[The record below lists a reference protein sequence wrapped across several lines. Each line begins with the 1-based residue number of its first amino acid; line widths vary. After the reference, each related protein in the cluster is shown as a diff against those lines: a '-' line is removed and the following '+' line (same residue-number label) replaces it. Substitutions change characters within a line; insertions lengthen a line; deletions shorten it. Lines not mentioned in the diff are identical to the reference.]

1 MRDTYPMTAEPA
13 GKKPTVKD
21 MMSETADAMIEVN
34 CILGDLLGA
43 ISGKGGWEGPAGK
56 AESMLDEA
64 FGINAMAHSAAE
76 QAKQLRELLF

>member
-34 CILGDLLGA
+34 CILGDLLGG

-56 AESMLDEA
+56 PESMLDEA
-64 FGINAMAHSAAE
+64 IGINAMAHSAAE